1 MPLDLDTAYLLG
13 GKLRRFL
20 GTTENK
26 RTSGKRIDA
35 YLRDIAPGENQIRIA
50 IAWLSDST
58 WIERIGLIEGSV
70 QQRMALNEISRDL
83 ASVFSK
89 EVTRLTLAVLAG
101 YIEINN
107 DYLEVTI
114 DALASAITSPSP
126 GRSEQSPLPND
137 EEDEKI
143 SYYGPEE
150 AKSLLP
156 ALSTSPLVCDSLLDT
171 IRTAGEEFSKKELVA
186 LCGYFKV
193 LDDGRLRLSY
203 NSFYESLLF
212 AKYKSLYPASSLSSF
227 PVRVSGEEPIRI
239 NMATLSQNKIQE
251 GFYSVSL
258 VQLPNEKRKS
268 IVFRPIEDGEME
280 EFNRLFPAFW
290 G

>member
-35 YLRDIAPGENQIRIA
+35 YLRDIAPGEIQIRIA

-58 WIERIGLIEGSV
+58 WIERIGLLEGSV

-89 EVTRLTLAVLAG
+89 EVTRLTLAALAG
-101 YIEINN
+101 YIEMNN
-107 DYLEVTI
+107 DNLEGAI
-114 DALASAITSPSP
+114 DSLTSALSSP
-126 GRSEQSPLPND
+126 GPDRSEQSPLP
-137 EEDEKI
+137 EDE

-156 ALSTSPLVCDSLLDT
+156 ALSTSPLVCDSLLDM
-171 IRTAGEEFSKKELVA
+171 IRSAGEEVSKKELVA

-193 LDDGRLRLSY
+193 LDDGSLRLSY
-203 NSFYESLLF
+203 TGFYESLLF
-212 AKYKSLYPASSLSSF
+212 AKYKSLHPASSLMSF
-227 PVRVSGEEPIRI
+227 PVRVSGEEPICI

-251 GFYSVSL
+251 GFYSVSS

-268 IVFRPIEDGEME
+268 IVLRLVEDGEME
-280 EFNRLFPAFW
+280 EFNRLFPAF
-290 G
+290 

>member
-35 YLRDIAPGENQIRIA
+35 YLRDIAPGETQIRIA

-70 QQRMALNEISRDL
+70 QQRMALNEISREL

-89 EVTRLTLAVLAG
+89 ELTRLTLAALAG
-101 YIEINN
+101 YIEMNN
-107 DYLEVTI
+107 DNLEGAI
-114 DALASAITSPSP
+114 DSLASALSSSGPD
-126 GRSEQSPLPND
+126 RSEQSEPPKENF
-137 EEDEKI
+137 
-143 SYYGPEE
+143 YYGPEE

-156 ALSTSPLVCDSLLDT
+156 ALPTSPLVCDSLLHV
-171 IRTAGEEFSKKELVA
+171 IKSAGEEVSKKELVA

-193 LDDGRLRLSY
+193 LDDGSLRLSY
-203 NSFYESLLF
+203 TDFYESLIF
-212 AKYKSLYPASSLSSF
+212 ARHKSLHPASSLLSF
-227 PVRVSGEEPIRI
+227 PARVSVHGDGVFSISI
-239 NMATLSQNKIQE
+239 NTATLFQNEIQE
-251 GFYSVSL
+251 GFYSVSS
-258 VQLPNEKRKS
+258 VQLPNENTKS
-268 IVFRPIEDGEME
+268 IVFRPVEDGEME
-280 EFNRLFPAFW
+280 EFNRLFPGAV
-290 G
+290 